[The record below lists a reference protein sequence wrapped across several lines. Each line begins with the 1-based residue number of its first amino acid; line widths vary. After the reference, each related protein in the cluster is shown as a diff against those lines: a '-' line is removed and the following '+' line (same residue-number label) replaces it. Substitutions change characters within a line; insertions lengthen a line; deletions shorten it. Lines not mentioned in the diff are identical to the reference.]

1 MAVGFNLPDPYE
13 AQKAD
18 IARRQ
23 KYAEILQQQAFQPIE
38 ISSYQGVQAPIPAT
52 AILAK
57 ALQGGYKGP
66 LCGYQL
72 LEISDA
78 DRQSLD
84 KALAA
89 AKITAKAILCERHA
103 SELHERISGA
113 VASLRI
119 PSPTYV
125 PADVYLRSKA
135 AVRDDR
141 AAMRDIA

>member
-1 MAVGFNLPDPYE
+1 MATKCE
-13 AQKAD
+13 ACERHAFVY
-18 IARRQ
+18 ARWGT
-23 KYAEILQQQAFQPIE
+23 
-38 ISSYQGVQAPIPAT
+38 QGQ
-52 AILAK
+52 
-57 ALQGGYKGP
+57 
-66 LCGYQL
+66 
-72 LEISDA
+72 
-78 DRQSLD
+78 
-84 KALAA
+84 
-89 AKITAKAILCERHA
+89 KAILCERHA